1 LKEIFNMFSRRFTYR
16 TILMVFMIGLLSIFA
31 LGSAGVAE
39 AAGAVGAVYTMTN
52 AADGNEIAIFTR
64 AADGTLTPAG
74 TIPTDGLGSGGGLGN
89 QGALVLSE
97 SNRFLFA
104 VNAGSN
110 EISVFRVLRPQGL
123 RLVNVVPSGGEMP
136 ISLTVHRRLLYV
148 LNEGGGG
155 NITGFRIRANG
166 QLTPISNS
174 TRPLSGTEVDAA
186 QIQLSPDGDLLV
198 VTEKN
203 TNLLATYTVGA
214 DGRASGPTLETSAG
228 ETPFGFAFG
237 GRNRLYVSEAF
248 GGAVDGS
255 AISSYG
261 VADDGDL
268 NALDPSVGTTET
280 AACWV
285 VVTGNNR
292 FVYTANTGS
301 GSISGYRIAP
311 DGNIRLL
318 DDDGRTGVTGD
329 GSSPIDLAL
338 GGNGRR
344 FLYVLLAGTDS
355 IAAFR
360 IEANGSLAPLAGV
373 EGLPDGANGL
383 AAH

>member
-1 LKEIFNMFSRRFTYR
+1 MLSRMFTYR
-16 TILMVFMIGLLSIFA
+16 SFLIALAIGIFSVFA
-31 LGSAGVAE
+31 LRSTGVVE

-74 TIPTDGLGSGGGLGN
+74 TVATGGLGSGGGLGN
-89 QGALVLSE
+89 QGALVLNE

-123 RLVNVVPSGGEMP
+123 RLVDVVPSGGEMP
-136 ISLTVHRRLLYV
+136 ISLTVHRRVLYV
-148 LNEGGGG
+148 LNEGGEG
-155 NITGFRIRANG
+155 NITGFRIRPNG
-166 QLTPISNS
+166 QLTPISDS
-174 TRPLSGTEVDAA
+174 TRPLSGAGVDAA
-186 QIQLSPDGDLLV
+186 QIQFSPDGDLLV

-203 TNLLATYTVGA
+203 TNLLTTYTIGA
-214 DGRASGPTLETSAG
+214 DGRASGPTVVTSAG
-228 ETPFGFAFG
+228 ATPFGFAFG

-261 VADDGDL
+261 VGDDGDL
-268 NALDPSVGTTET
+268 DVLDPSVGTTET

-285 VVTGNNR
+285 VVTANRR
-292 FVYTANTGS
+292 FVYTANAGS
-301 GSISGYRIAP
+301 GSITGYRIAP
-311 DGNIRLL
+311 DGKIRLL
-318 DDDGRTGVTGD
+318 DADGRTGVTGD

-344 FLYVLLAGTDS
+344 FLYVLLSGTDG
-355 IAAFR
+355 IAGFK
-360 IEANGSLAPLAGV
+360 IESDGSLTPLAGI

-383 AAH
+383 AAY